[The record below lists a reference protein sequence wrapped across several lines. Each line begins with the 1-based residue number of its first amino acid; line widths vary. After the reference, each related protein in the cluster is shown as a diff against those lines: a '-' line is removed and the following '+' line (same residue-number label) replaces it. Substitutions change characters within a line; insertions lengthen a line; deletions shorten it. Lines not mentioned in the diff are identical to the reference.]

1 MTSTRTLA
9 ILLGACLALACGPA
23 GEAPIAEAT
32 APDPDEIAIIRM
44 VDGGQIRIR
53 FFADVAPAHV
63 VNFKKLARRGY
74 YDGTTFHRVIPDF
87 MIQGGDELSK
97 DDDPLNDGTGSPGYS
112 LEAEFSDIPH
122 RRGIVAMGR
131 RSDPDSAGS
140 QFYIMVADRPQW
152 REVLDG
158 KYTVFGEVI
167 GGMAVADRI
176 VATPRDVRDRPL
188 RDQVVE
194 TVMIRPAAEQPE

>member
-1 MTSTRTLA
+1 
-9 ILLGACLALACGPA
+9 
-23 GEAPIAEAT
+23 
-32 APDPDEIAIIRM
+32 
-44 VDGGQIRIR
+44 
-53 FFADVAPAHV
+53 
-63 VNFKKLARRGY
+63 
-74 YDGTTFHRVIPDF
+74 
-87 MIQGGDELSK
+87 
-97 DDDPLNDGTGSPGYS
+97 
-112 LEAEFSDIPH
+112 
-122 RRGIVAMGR
+122 
-131 RSDPDSAGS
+131 
-140 QFYIMVADRPQW
+140 MVADRPQW